1 MTSPNPVTPN
11 PVTVNPVMATPAGRS
26 GALTVA
32 VRRAWRLPSVKL
44 SIAVLAVVAA
54 VAVLGSHLAPYDP
67 LAQDPAQRLHG
78 PSGLHWLGTDYLGRD
93 VLSRLLAGTGM
104 SVLGAAEAVAVGL
117 ALGVVPGL
125 VSVFAGRAAEWA
137 AMRVIDALLT
147 LPFIVFVIAVV
158 GIVGNGPHQAM
169 AALGLL
175 FAPVFFRVTRT
186 ATLGFAR
193 AQYVEAAE
201 LAGASRARVL
211 RVHILP
217 KVLPTVAVTAAGAA
231 GMALLAVSSLSF
243 LGIGVAPPAPTWGGM
258 LASDLGYLAQRPLAP
273 LAPALAITITVG
285 ALNAL
290 ADALRD
296 STGEHAAV
304 PRRRRPQQHAD
315 KEPNRA

>member
-1 MTSPNPVTPN
+1 MSAFITSS
-11 PVTVNPVMATPAGRS
+11 RS
-26 GALTVA
+26 GGFAET

-54 VAVLGSHLAPYDP
+54 VTLLGEHLAPYDP
-67 LAQDPAQRLHG
+67 LAQDAAQRLQG
-78 PSGLHWLGTDYLGRD
+78 PSGAHWLGTDYLGRD
-93 VLSRLLAGTGM
+93 VLSRLLAGTGT
-104 SVLGAAEAVAVGL
+104 SVLSAAEAVAVGL
-117 ALGVVPGL
+117 VLGVVPGL
-125 VSVFAGRAAEWA
+125 GSVFAGRAAEWA
-137 AMRVIDALLT
+137 AMRLIDALLT

-175 FAPVFFRVTRT
+175 MAPVFFRVTRT
-186 ATLGFAR
+186 ATLGYAR

-201 LAGASRARVL
+201 LAGASRGRVL

-217 KVLPTVAVTAAGAA
+217 KVLPTIAVTAAGAT
-231 GMALLAVSSLSF
+231 GTALLAVSSLSF
-243 LGIGVAPPAPTWGGM
+243 LGIGLAPPAPTWGGM
-258 LASDLGYLAQRPLAP
+258 LAADLGYLAQRPLAP

-304 PRRRRPQQHAD
+304 SRPTRRDRREPAD
-315 KEPNRA
+315 KEPSRV

>member
-1 MTSPNPVTPN
+1 MTTLSPAARPGGFAET
-11 PVTVNPVMATPAGRS
+11 
-26 GALTVA
+26 

-54 VAVLGSHLAPYDP
+54 IAVFGEHLAPYDP
-67 LAQDPAQRLHG
+67 LAQDAAQRLRG
-78 PSGLHWLGTDYLGRD
+78 PSALHWLGTDYLGRD
-93 VLSRLLAGTGM
+93 VLSRLLAGTGT
-104 SVLGAAEAVAVGL
+104 SVLSAAEAVAVGL
-117 ALGVVPGL
+117 VLGVVPGL
-125 VSVFAGRAAEWA
+125 ASVFAGRAAEWA

-158 GIVGNGPHQAM
+158 GVVGNGPHQAM

-175 FAPVFFRVTRT
+175 LAPVFFRVTRT
-186 ATLGFAR
+186 ATLGYAR

-201 LAGASRARVL
+201 LAGASRSRIL

-217 KVLPTVAVTAAGAA
+217 KVVPTVAVTAAGAA
-231 GMALLAVSSLSF
+231 GTALLAVSSLSF

-258 LASDLGYLAQRPLAP
+258 LAADLGYLAQRPLAP

-296 STGEHAAV
+296 SVGGHTAV
-304 PRRRRPQQHAD
+304 PRPTRRDHRQPEE
-315 KEPNRA
+315 KEPSRV